1 MNKINIFEKL
11 KNKALNEKLLR
22 IGDTVKIGIKIIEGE
37 KDRIQYFQ
45 GIIINKNRSVN
56 NSTITLRKIF
66 QNIGVERI
74 FPLNSPQ
81 INSIEILKSSSP
93 KRAKLFYLRNRIGKA
108 ANRIK

>member
-45 GIIINKNRSVN
+45 GIVINKNRSVN
-56 NSTITLRKIF
+56 NCTITLRKIF

>member
-22 IGDTVKIGIKIIEGE
+22 VGDTVKIGIKIIEGE

-45 GIIINKNRSVN
+45 GIVINKNRSVN
-56 NSTITLRKIF
+56 NCTITLRKIF

>member
-1 MNKINIFEKL
+1 MNKINIFKKL
-11 KNKALNEKLLR
+11 KKKTLNEKLLR
-22 IGDTVKIGIKIIEGE
+22 IGDTIKIGIKIVEGE

-45 GIIINKNRSVN
+45 GIVINKNRSVN
-56 NSTITLRKIF
+56 NCTITLRKIF
-66 QNIGVERI
+66 QNVGVERI

-93 KRAKLFYLRNRIGKA
+93 KRAKLFYLRTRIGKA

>member
-22 IGDTVKIGIKIIEGE
+22 IGDTVKIGIKHIEGE